1 MTNKDGYAMDTFVI
15 LEQNGEAVNSPS
27 RQQSI
32 KRALELFI
40 AGKPDLSRQ
49 KTKLSRQMRQ
59 FNVPPKVVFLPG
71 NTSKRTMIE
80 LAALDTPGLLANIG
94 EVFQR
99 CDVNI
104 HAAKITTIGERAE
117 DFFMISNSDDQALST
132 EQQSE
137 LKRALIEQLSQ
148 QTEGN

>member
-1 MTNKDGYAMDTFVI
+1 MSAQMFCAQARAYT
-15 LEQNGEAVNSPS
+15 PS
-27 RQQSI
+27 S
-32 KRALELFI
+32 
-40 AGKPDLSRQ
+40 S
-49 KTKLSRQMRQ
+49 
-59 FNVPPKVVFLPG
+59 
-71 NTSKRTMIE
+71 

-117 DFFMISNSDDQALST
+117 DFFMISNSDDQALSS
-132 EQQSE
+132 EQQSA

-148 QTEGN
+148 QTEG

>member
-1 MTNKDGYAMDTFVI
+1 
-15 LEQNGEAVNSPS
+15 
-27 RQQSI
+27 
-32 KRALELFI
+32 
-40 AGKPDLSRQ
+40 
-49 KTKLSRQMRQ
+49 
-59 FNVPPKVVFLPG
+59 
-71 NTSKRTMIE
+71 MIE

-117 DFFMISNSDDQALST
+117 DFFMISNSDDQALSS
-132 EQQSE
+132 EQQST

-148 QTEGN
+148 QTEG